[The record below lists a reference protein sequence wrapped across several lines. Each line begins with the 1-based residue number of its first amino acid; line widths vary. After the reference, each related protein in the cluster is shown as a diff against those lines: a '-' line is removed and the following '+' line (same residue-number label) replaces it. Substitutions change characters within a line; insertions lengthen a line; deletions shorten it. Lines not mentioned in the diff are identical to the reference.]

1 MVKQF
6 NAKSTKNEILDAY
19 SELASEN
26 TDLAK
31 EINKLK
37 KEADSLRKENKALEA
52 IADAKPAVDTKAEKS
67 QVKQPIEKVEKAEE
81 KMSTNGL
88 NYTVASII
96 NELKRLRPGFG
107 KAVSE
112 LSDKLTSEAT
122 ILEQLRKTTGSESE
136 RLKTLYKIEV
146 SDETLEQLIK
156 NYQEKSETFDQ
167 ELKTKQTTFE
177 TEIREK
183 RKTWQKE
190 QDEHNQL
197 VKEQDSNNKKAQDRE
212 QTEYTYSLTQ
222 TRNLDKDAYE
232 QQKKQLEKTL
242 SELKDVKEKEWLKRE
257 EAIAEQEKQYEEA
270 KTKVEEFPKELEAAI
285 KKAKQ
290 EGNGIAYHQAK
301 VKGDLVAKEAEGKK
315 RVYELRTQSLEENIS
330 KQAKQ
335 IIELSNQLS
344 TVLKQGQELAI
355 KAIEGS
361 ASKTSFQAVRE
372 IAIEQAKNQQK
383 NK

>member
-19 SELASEN
+19 NDLASEN

-31 EINKLK
+31 EVNKLK
-37 KEADSLRKENKALEA
+37 KEADSLRKENKMLEA
-52 IADAKPAVDTKAEKS
+52 SADAKPEKV
-67 QVKQPIEKVEKAEE
+67 QTKQPVEKMEE

-96 NELKRLRPGFG
+96 NELKHLRPGFG

-112 LSDKLTSEAT
+112 LSDKLTSEAS
-122 ILEQLRKTTGSESE
+122 ILEQLRKTTSRESE
-136 RLKTLYKIEV
+136 RLKTLYSIEV
-146 SDETLEQLIK
+146 SEETLEQLVK
-156 NYQEKSETFDQ
+156 NYQEKSETFDK
-167 ELKTKQTTFE
+167 ELKVKQITFE
-177 TEIREK
+177 TEIHEK
-183 RKTWQKE
+183 RKAWQKE

-197 VKEQDSNNKKAQDRE
+197 VKERDSNHKKAQDRE
-212 QTEYTYSLTQ
+212 QTEYTYNLTQ
-222 TRNLDKDAYE
+222 AHNLDKDAYE
-232 QQKKQLEKTL
+232 QQKKQLEKAL
-242 SELKDVKEKEWLKRE
+242 SELKDVKEKEWFKRE
-257 EAIAEQEKQYEEA
+257 ETVAEQEKQYEEA
-270 KTKVEEFPKELEAAI
+270 KTKVEEFPKELEAAV

-301 VKGDLVAKEAEGKK
+301 VKADLAAKEAEGKK

-335 IIELSNQLS
+335 ILELSSQLS
-344 TVLKQGQELAI
+344 AVLKQGQELAI
-355 KAIEGS
+355 KAIEGTS
-361 ASKTSFQAVRE
+361 SKNSFQAVRE

>member
-19 SELASEN
+19 NDLASEN
-26 TDLAK
+26 SDLTK
-31 EINKLK
+31 ELNKLK
-37 KEADSLRKENKALEA
+37 KEADALRKENKNLESEVNLRSE
-52 IADAKPAVDTKAEKS
+52 KTDTK
-67 QVKQPIEKVEKAEE
+67 QGVIVEKVEA

-96 NELKRLRPGFG
+96 NELKKLRPGFG

-122 ILEQLRKTTGSESE
+122 ILEQLLKTKGEDIE
-136 RLKTLYKIEV
+136 RLKSLYQIEV
-146 SDETLEQLIK
+146 SAETLENLIK
-156 NYQEKSETFDQ
+156 NYQEKSQTFDE
-167 ELKTKQTTFE
+167 ELKKKQSDFE
-177 TEIREK
+177 KEIAEK
-183 RKTWQKE
+183 RVSWKKE
-190 QDEHNQL
+190 QDEHSL
-197 VKEQDSNNKKAQDRE
+197 SVKERQANDKKNYDRE
-212 QTEYTYSLTQ
+212 GGEYLYKLSQ
-222 TRNLDKDAYE
+222 ARNLDKDTYE
-232 QQKKQLEKTL
+232 QEKKRLEK
-242 SELKDVKEKEWLKRE
+242 ELHESKVAKEKEWLKRE
-257 EAIAEQEKQYEEA
+257 EALAQQEKEFQEA
-270 KTKVEEFPKELEAAI
+270 KIKVEEFPKELDAAT

-301 VKGDLVAKEAEGKK
+301 VKADLIAKEAEGKK
-315 RVYELRTQSLEENIS
+315 RVYELKIQSLEDTIS

-335 IIELSNQLS
+335 ILELSNQLA
-344 TVLKQGQELAI
+344 TVLKQGQDLAI
-355 KAIEGS
+355 KAIEGA

>member
-19 SELASEN
+19 NDLASEN
-26 TDLAK
+26 SDLTK

-37 KEADSLRKENKALEA
+37 KEADALRKENKALESETSSRSDKVE
-52 IADAKPAVDTKAEKS
+52 IK
-67 QVKQPIEKVEKAEE
+67 QVVKVEKTEE

-112 LSDKLTSEAT
+112 LSDKLTSEAA
-122 ILEQLRKTTGSESE
+122 ILEQLHKTSNTESE
-136 RLKTLYKIEV
+136 RLKTLYQIEI
-146 SDETLEQLIK
+146 SGETLEQLIK
-156 NYQEKSETFDQ
+156 NYQEKSQTFDE
-167 ELKTKQTTFE
+167 ELKTKQTNFE

-183 RKTWQKE
+183 RISWQKE
-190 QDEHNQL
+190 QDEHNQS
-197 VKEQDSNNKKAQDRE
+197 VKERDSSNKKAQDRE
-212 QTEYTYSLTQ
+212 QQEYVYKLTQ
-222 TRNLDKDAYE
+222 ARNLDKDAYE
-232 QQKKQLEKTL
+232 QQKKQLEKELT
-242 SELKDVKEKEWLKRE
+242 ELKDTREKEWLKRE
-257 EAIAEQEKQYEEA
+257 EALAQQEKQYDET
-270 KTKVEEFPKELEAAI
+270 KTKVEEFPRELEAAI

-301 VKGDLVAKEAEGKK
+301 VKADLTAKEAEGKK
-315 RVYELRTQSLEENIS
+315 RVYELRIQSLEDTIN
-330 KQAKQ
+330 KQVKQ
-335 IIELSNQLS
+335 ITELSSQLT
-344 TVLKQGQELAI
+344 TVLKQGQELAV
-355 KAIEGS
+355 KAIEGAS
-361 ASKTSFQAVRE
+361 SKTSFQAVRE